1 MNTFSLDFPYIQ
13 QEESV
18 KIINFSSSTIS
29 AVKNIPSAVFG
40 IVLFPFFVCIF
51 IPVAN
56 IMLWRLYKKLQ
67 KKIILLKSDILK
79 LPYENAREGYAS
91 LNSLVLLMESL
102 DKDVIPGNGS
112 FLVKSI
118 YKKFFLISAQFSE
131 MRDSIAFVLFVES
144 CKTPVSPQELESFK
158 ALNDIWGD
166 DSDQVYARHTHQHL
180 THNLEGDGI

>member
-67 KKIILLKSDILK
+67 KEIILLKSDILK
-79 LPYENAREGYAS
+79 LPYENARDGYDS

-112 FLVKSI
+112 FLVKGI

-131 MRDSIAFVLFVES
+131 MRDSIASVLFVES
-144 CKTPVSPQELESFK
+144 YKTPVSPEELESFK
-158 ALNDIWGD
+158 VLNDIWGD

-180 THNLEGDGI
+180 THNLEGNGI